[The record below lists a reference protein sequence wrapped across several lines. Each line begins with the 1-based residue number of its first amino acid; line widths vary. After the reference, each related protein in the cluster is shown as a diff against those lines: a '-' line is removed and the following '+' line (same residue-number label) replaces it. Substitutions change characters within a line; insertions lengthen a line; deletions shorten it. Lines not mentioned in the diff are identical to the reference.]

1 MTEKPTPP
9 KPTPRKRTKP
19 DAAAEVMQNLTPR
32 VEPPPMSRPM
42 MAPPYAY
49 PIPFGEPPPEPVE
62 LVDGEIPW
70 ELRDGE

>member
-1 MTEKPTPP
+1 MSAAA
-9 KPTPRKRTKP
+9 RKKKAAEGQ
-19 DAAAEVMQNLTPR
+19 DAAADVIGKLTPK

-42 MAPPYAY
+42 MSPPYAF

-62 LVDGEIPW
+62 LVEGEIPW

>member
-1 MTEKPTPP
+1 MSTD
-9 KPTPRKRTKP
+9 PRKKKQDATP
-19 DAAAEVMQNLTPR
+19 DAAADVIDTLTPQ

-42 MAPPYAY
+42 MSPPYAY
-49 PIPFGEPPPEPVE
+49 PIAFGEPPAQPVE